1 MKAWIV
7 AVGSEMLTPFRIDT
21 NSLVITERLN
31 AIGYDVRMK
40 AVAGDDPAELATL
53 FERGVGA
60 VDLIVCTGGLGPTED
75 DVTRDAL
82 AAALHLT
89 LALDEAILDR
99 IRARFERRG
108 LPMYEI
114 NRRQAMVPQGAV
126 VLENGRGTAPG
137 LWLRRDRTG
146 ILLLPGP
153 SREMLP
159 MLERAIDGYLR
170 STSGG
175 RALYRRALM
184 ITGRSESDVDSVAQ
198 PIYSRWASGPVPIG
212 TTILAKMGQ
221 IELHLTADAPTR
233 AAADAALNEAV
244 RQLQA
249 ALGASVYSVD
259 GQPMEVVLGSM
270 LRERRMTI
278 AVAESC
284 SGGLLASRIT
294 DVPGSSDY
302 FDRGVV
308 CYSNAAKTQWLGV
321 PAALIDE
328 HGAVSEPVAE
338 AMADGVRSH
347 SGASIG
353 IGITGIAGPGGGMPQ
368 KPVGTV
374 AVAAVTPAG
383 RTVRTFVFT
392 GPREMVKFQ
401 SAQAAMNMVRLLLL
415 EQNRAQPAP
424 NI

>member
-137 LWLRRDRTG
+137 LWLQRDRTG

-353 IGITGIAGPGGGMPQ
+353 IGITGIAGPGGGTPQ

-383 RTVRTFVFT
+383 RAVRTFVFT

-424 NI
+424 NT